1 MEKLG
6 VVGGLG
12 PAATARL
19 MERVVFFTDVACD
32 QDHLDVTVLNR
43 PWIPDRTSYLTR
55 KRGAVSFVE
64 PMREAALE
72 LEACGCAVL
81 CTPCNTAHARL
92 DDIAAPLETARFV
105 HMPRE
110 TARFVADLGVERVAV
125 LGTDGTRI
133 AGVYDEAFA
142 AVGMSAVYPDEER
155 QREVMATIYDEV
167 KAGRCDGP
175 GHVEALCAAM
185 AKDGCDGIVLGCTE
199 LSAVGCA
206 PVVAGAAEGAALS
219 AWSAEGGPVRE
230 GLRQERFA
238 WRQPKEWVARRTSC
252 ASSTRCRASSP
263 LGCS

>member
-6 VVGGLG
+6 VIGGLG

-43 PWIPDRTSYLTR
+43 PWIPDRTSYLMR
-55 KRGAVSFVE
+55 KRGAVSFVD
-64 PMREAALE
+64 PMRDAALE
-72 LEACGCAVL
+72 LEACGCTVL

-110 TARFVADLGVERVAV
+110 TARFVAELGAKRVAV
-125 LGTDGTRI
+125 LGTDGTRA

-155 QREVMATIYDEV
+155 QREVMSTIYDEV

-185 AKDGCDGIVLGCTE
+185 AWDGCDGIVLGCTE

-206 PVVAGAAEGAALS
+206 PIVAGAAVVDALDVL
-219 AWSAEGGPVRE
+219 AWRCVRE
-230 GLRQERFA
+230 CGAPARELRARFA
-238 WRQPKEWVARRTSC
+238 DAACVRQS
-252 ASSTRCRASSP
+252 ASGAV
-263 LGCS
+263 G